1 MPADTKSFPVKK
13 PAVIAAAAAA
23 LLLLAAAFVPV
34 RLQAEYTAPI
44 YGGSAVEDEAIR
56 AELCSA
62 LGVKYGAGKVET
74 DIDRCGMEDTPLTVS
89 KGPYKAKI
97 MLSPVPFEGYEL
109 SGQTPI
115 YYEKPVAPEDIA
127 VNARFAD
134 GTVLPADAQVTLSDK
149 VASAGAQATV
159 KGAFGTEKL
168 PLEPVPLAHIRPNEK
183 GGFAVVYADGY
194 TVDYAPAAGAAGVAP
209 QLVSCRVQ
217 DGVLRLELDTGSTAP
232 QYYGAFYAKG
242 GKLMGAESLG
252 AAYGSGKLTLELP
265 WQTQFLQESFV
276 VAAFSPETDMAV
288 SNMMYVTNPGALAER
303 RFMPPAQPS
312 KKGLQVNVNLLD
324 ELPELGVNHTLI
336 NITLDQLAVGDFP
349 YEYNGETY
357 YLNDSYI
364 AWLDAETAALG
375 RLGVTTTAVLLLQY
389 EDAAN
394 YLVLPK
400 ARALGHTYYGLNVEE
415 PAPKNML
422 AAMFTFLAERYSD
435 EEHLVLNWILGNE
448 VANFRDWYYSGP
460 IGFDEYMDNY
470 IRAFRLLDNCTKSV
484 YPYGKCYISL
494 DNCWC
499 FPRRFAY
506 LGKNVLDAFAQSME
520 EQGEID
526 WGLAYHAHSE
536 PLSDASFWSAGPR
549 VSNSIFSQMISMK
562 NLNYLTDYIRDT
574 YGPEHTLI
582 LSETGFTSSQ
592 GEDIQAAALA
602 YAYYLCEENDMIDA
616 LLYHRHSDE
625 PSEMRTNFYFGLW
638 SNHTGTP
645 DGYSAK
651 KKAWTVY
658 KYMDTDPSYTAF
670 APAVIGAKNWAQLL
684 KNPPK

>member
-1 MPADTKSFPVKK
+1 MSAFSKK
-13 PAVIAAAAAA
+13 KTVAAAVGA
-23 LLLLAAAFVPV
+23 LLVLAAAFVPV
-34 RLQAEYTAPI
+34 RLQAEYTAPV
-44 YGGSAVEDEAIR
+44 YGGCPVEEDAIK
-56 AELCSA
+56 AELCS
-62 LGVKYGAGKVET
+62 LIGIKYKAGKVEKST
-74 DIDRCGMEDTPLTVS
+74 DRCGLENTALTVR
-89 KGPYKAKI
+89 KGPYTTQI
-97 MLSPVPFEGYEL
+97 LLSPVPFEGYEL
-109 SGQTPI
+109 SGREPI
-115 YYEKPVAPEDIA
+115 YCEQPISAEDM
-127 VNARFAD
+127 VVKARFAD
-134 GTVLPADAQVTLSDK
+134 GTVLPVEGRVTLHDATAASDTA
-149 VASAGAQATV
+149 VTV
-159 KGAFGTEKL
+159 EGSYGTEKVQL
-168 PLEPVPLAHIRPNEK
+168 ASVPIETIRRGEK
-183 GGFAVVYADGY
+183 GRFTVVYTDGHTVEFTPAKGKAD
-194 TVDYAPAAGAAGVAP
+194 TAPE
-209 QLVSCRVQ
+209 LVGCHIQ
-217 DGVLRLELDTGSTAP
+217 DGMLHLELDTDTDEP
-232 QYYGAFYAKG
+232 RYYAAFYADG
-242 GKLMGAESLG
+242 TGEEALG
-252 AAYGSGKLTLELP
+252 AVYGSGKLTMVLP
-265 WQTQFLQESFV
+265 WQTQFLQERFV
-276 VAAFSPETDMAV
+276 VTAFSSQADAV
-288 SNMMYVTNPGALAER
+288 TGNIMYVTNPGILAER
-303 RFMPPAQPS
+303 TFTPPKQPS

-324 ELPELGVNHTLI
+324 ELPELGVNHSLI

-357 YLNDSYI
+357 YLNSSYI

-375 RLGVTTTAVLLLQY
+375 KLGVTTTAVLLLQY

-394 YLVLPK
+394 YLVLPG
-400 ARALGHTYYGLNVEE
+400 ARALGHTYYGLNVVE
-415 PAPKNML
+415 PAPRNML

-460 IGFDEYMDNY
+460 IGFDKYMDNY
-470 IRAFRLLDNCTKSV
+470 IRAFRILDNCTKSV

-499 FPRRFAY
+499 FPRGFAY

-520 EQGEID
+520 EQGEIN

-562 NLNYLTDYIRDT
+562 NLNVLTDYIRDT

-592 GEDIQAAALA
+592 GEDVQAAALA

-638 SNHTGTP
+638 SNTTGTP
-645 DGYSAK
+645 DGYTAK

-658 KYMDTDPSYTAF
+658 KYMDKDPSYTAF

-684 KNPPK
+684 KKPPQ